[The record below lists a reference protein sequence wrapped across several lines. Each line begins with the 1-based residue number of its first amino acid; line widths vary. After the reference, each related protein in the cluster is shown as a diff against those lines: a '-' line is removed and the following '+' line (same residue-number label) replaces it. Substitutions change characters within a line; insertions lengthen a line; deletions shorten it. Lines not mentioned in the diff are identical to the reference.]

1 MQKIQGRDI
10 QVQSC
15 LWPICQFEGIPTCEQ
30 EENPVREQQ
39 SSRIESN
46 KFWQT
51 SNDSIKGYHQ
61 STIYQWRPHCSGKS
75 WRQNEIL
82 HVGELGQWLESIDA
96 IHVWQREEEALWLL
110 TQSLDPAKWLYH
122 E

>member
-15 LWPICQFEGIPTCEQ
+15 LRPICQFEGIPTCEQ
-30 EENPVREQQ
+30 EESSVREQQ

-51 SNDSIKGYHQ
+51 SNHSIKGHHQ
-61 STIYQWRPHCSGKS
+61 STIYQ
-75 WRQNEIL
+75 
-82 HVGELGQWLESIDA
+82 
-96 IHVWQREEEALWLL
+96 
-110 TQSLDPAKWLYH
+110 
-122 E
+122 